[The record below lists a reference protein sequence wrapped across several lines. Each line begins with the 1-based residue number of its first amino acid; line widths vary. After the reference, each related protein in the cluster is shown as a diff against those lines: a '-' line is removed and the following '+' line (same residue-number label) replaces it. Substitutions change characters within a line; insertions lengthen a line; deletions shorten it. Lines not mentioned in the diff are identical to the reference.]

1 MKRLFTLLLTL
12 SLMVAAFPALA
23 AGADIRADLPEDIH
37 AFFSSSTFNGYTIH
51 MEAVEVFEDTVGGSF
66 AFAAATKGNQHT
78 LYGFVKKDGKWQ
90 YWLKNTT
97 VLLNTEKSY
106 ILANCKGQTDID
118 TEQIYKNDSLQI
130 ILLSDTGD
138 YYVHSQI
145 FSVNEYG
152 QWHMKSIFS
161 HLLAEKTVT
170 NAWVE
175 KDRIIYYRED
185 LARNTTVWGVVETNL
200 RYCSIAAFPPTV
212 QAAREVLTNPPSI
225 PGSSQLTAKA
235 INFTGGQKFPVYS
248 GPGSSYERAA
258 GGKAMV
264 STNDW
269 IQVFGEENGYIL
281 IQYDISADQMRF
293 GYIEKNALPKGADI
307 PQLTFDFDEAVITQN
322 TYLTDDPLNSQT
334 LIRSI
339 SAGQSDVKWL
349 ATMGNWVYAEVQGSG
364 ESLRGFIPAHAITRT
379 PGRKTYTASYN
390 NSEYTASVQAD
401 ITYGTLINAQISV
414 TAPAS
419 WNYDASAD
427 PITGYQLYANN
438 VPVAC
443 QSSAAKLSLSSSWHT
458 TFTLSGTLPQNTAIL
473 GLCPIRASGQN
484 AAETII
490 LSLNP

>member
-12 SLMVAAFPALA
+12 SLMLAAFPALA
-23 AGADIRADLPEDIH
+23 AGADIRAELPDDIRK
-37 AFFSSSTFNGYTIH
+37 FFSSSTFNGYTIH
-51 MEAVEVFEDTVGGSF
+51 ENAVEIFQDTVGGSF
-66 AFAAATKGNQHT
+66 AFAIATKGKQHI
-78 LYGFVKKDGKWQ
+78 LYGFVWKNSKWQ
-90 YWLKNTT
+90 YWLKNEALLLPQPESYWLTNAKGTT
-97 VLLNTEKSY
+97 DMETEYLFS
-106 ILANCKGQTDID
+106 
-118 TEQIYKNDSLQI
+118 DSLCI
-130 ILLSDTGD
+130 IYCPSNVD
-138 YYVHSQI
+138 YYLHTQV
-145 FSVNEYG
+145 FEVNEYG
-152 QWHMKSIFS
+152 QWHLKSINS
-161 HLLAEKTVT
+161 DILDEDEDTV
-170 NAWVE
+170 AWVE
-175 KDRIIYYRED
+175 QNKIIYY
-185 LARNTTVWGVVETNL
+185 NNGSVKGVTVWGVVETNL

-212 QAAREVLTNPPSI
+212 KAAREVLTTPPSI
-225 PGSSQLTAKA
+225 PGSSELTAQT

-390 NSEYTASVQAD
+390 NGEYTASVQAD
-401 ITYGTLINAQISV
+401 ITYGTQISAQITV